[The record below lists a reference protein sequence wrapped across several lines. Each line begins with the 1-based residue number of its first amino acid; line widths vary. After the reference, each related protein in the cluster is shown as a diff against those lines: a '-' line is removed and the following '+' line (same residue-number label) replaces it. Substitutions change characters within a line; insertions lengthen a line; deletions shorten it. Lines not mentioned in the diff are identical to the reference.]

1 LDVTDAGQFSCPYCR
16 NHEYSACGF
25 CGDNN
30 QSSAQGMRTEYAIE
44 ICSADKHSAL
54 RTEDVNFAH
63 TSETCS
69 IQRLAYPSVA

>member
-1 LDVTDAGQFSCPYCR
+1 
-16 NHEYSACGF
+16 
-25 CGDNN
+25 
-30 QSSAQGMRTEYAIE
+30 MRTEYAIE